1 VITLGEASVLFEREL
16 SACYHPMRK
25 QQAVDVEKI
34 APVQLNSA
42 RGTQLGLKRALPMP
56 ADFANTVDNRHR
68 EITAHWI
75 AKASQP
81 FILAETFQ
89 FCLTAA
95 QAYVFDPLRSCI
107 QRSPSTAVLPSTSP

>member
-1 VITLGEASVLFEREL
+1 VRDEVITLGEASVLFEREL

-89 FCLTAA
+89 FRLTTA
-95 QAYVFDPLRSCI
+95 QSYASDPLLR
-107 QRSPSTAVLPSTSP
+107 